1 MGNVTVDGVTREVP
15 KPFIVIA
22 TQNPIG
28 SAGTQ
33 MLPDSQLDRFMICTS
48 LGYPD
53 VETEIEI
60 IKHNNGQSPLDG
72 LKPVVNAE
80 ELLELQ
86 KEVEQVFVH
95 DVIFQYVAHL
105 VAATREHPMLDLGIS
120 PRGTIALTR
129 MAKASAYI
137 KGRNYV
143 VPTDVSDVFKEVAV
157 HRLQLSAK
165 ARVNHV
171 TAEGI
176 ISTILESVPQ
186 PLPEKRQ
193 G

>member
-1 MGNVTVDGVTREVP
+1 
-15 KPFIVIA
+15 
-22 TQNPIG
+22 
-28 SAGTQ
+28 
-33 MLPDSQLDRFMICTS
+33 
-48 LGYPD
+48 
-53 VETEIEI
+53 
-60 IKHNNGQSPLDG
+60 
-72 LKPVVNAE
+72 
-80 ELLELQ
+80 
-86 KEVEQVFVH
+86 
-95 DVIFQYVAHL
+95 
-105 VAATREHPMLDLGIS
+105 MLDLGIS

-137 KGRNYV
+137 KGRNNV

>member
-1 MGNVTVDGVTREVP
+1 
-15 KPFIVIA
+15 
-22 TQNPIG
+22 
-28 SAGTQ
+28 
-33 MLPDSQLDRFMICTS
+33 MICTS

-95 DVIFQYVAHL
+95 DDFPVCGPSGGSDERASD
-105 VAATREHPMLDLGIS
+105 ADLGIS

-143 VPTDVSDVFKEVAV
+143 VPTDVPMCL
-157 HRLQLSAK
+157 R
-165 ARVNHV
+165 R
-171 TAEGI
+171 
-176 ISTILESVPQ
+176 
-186 PLPEKRQ
+186 
-193 G
+193 

>member
-1 MGNVTVDGVTREVP
+1 MWLIWWQQRESIPCWILV
-15 KPFIVIA
+15 
-22 TQNPIG
+22 
-28 SAGTQ
+28 SA
-33 MLPDSQLDRFMICTS
+33 R
-48 LGYPD
+48 
-53 VETEIEI
+53 V
-60 IKHNNGQSPLDG
+60 
-72 LKPVVNAE
+72 
-80 ELLELQ
+80 
-86 KEVEQVFVH
+86 
-95 DVIFQYVAHL
+95 
-105 VAATREHPMLDLGIS
+105 
-120 PRGTIALTR
+120 GTIALTR

-176 ISTILESVPQ
+176 ISTILESVAQ